1 MNYRPDI
8 DGLRAIAIVFVLMFH
23 AGLSIFPSGFVGV
36 DIFFVIS
43 GFLITNI
50 IQKGIENKNFSFS
63 EFYSRRL
70 WRLQPVFICLII
82 VLIVVSFIYLLPD
95 DLVAFSK
102 SARKTTIF
110 TSNVFFKN
118 FTGNYFA
125 PNTNELP
132 LLHMWSLS
140 IEWQCYLLLPVGVYL
155 LHKIGPQ
162 SRSKILYIV
171 TLFFL
176 LVSMYFSWA
185 SPTQTY
191 YQLVSRIFEFLIGAC
206 IASGQNER
214 PINKTLLNSLTLA
227 SIGIIFYI
235 ATRQGIHSDFPNWHA
250 FFLCGATALLI
261 FAGQQADKSLVTN
274 LLSIRPLVS
283 IGLISY
289 SLYLW
294 HWPILAVSHYLNVAQ
309 TFRALSIIFI
319 GIFTIAYLSWR
330 YIEKP
335 ARKYHQLKF
344 TYTLMLLLITP
355 ILSVHMLDYFIQK
368 NQGYLSRFKDLG
380 PINEV
385 LNDYNYPQRS
395 VCLESK
401 STEVNLNCLL
411 GARQSNSAKGLMIG
425 DSFANHYWGFIDKLA
440 KDANISILS
449 HSVPSCL
456 ALPGIAEIG
465 WFDKNKIYNKCYELN
480 QRYYEMIKIKH
491 FDYVILAENWEGYLG
506 DKIIN
511 NESDERSLSLSKQR
525 IRVALEEAITRIIAS
540 GARPVI
546 MQTIAL
552 SSKNSYSC
560 FYEHIKRREKYD
572 SKRCTY
578 INTSQTQ
585 QWFNNLFATLQDKY
599 KPLIVIDPK
608 VIQCLN
614 GKCQA
619 DINGVPLFR
628 DDIHITDYASYQWG
642 EMYLKKY
649 KNPLA

>member
-8 DGLRAIAIVFVLMFH
+8 DGLRAIAIIFVLMFH
-23 AGLSIFPSGFVGV
+23 AGLSLFPSGFVGV

-50 IQKGIENKNFSFS
+50 IQNGIKNKNFSFS

-82 VLIVVSFIYLLPD
+82 VLLVVSFIYLLPD

-140 IEWQCYLLLPVGVYL
+140 IEWQCYLLLPLGIYL
-155 LHKIGPQ
+155 LHKIGPK
-162 SRSKILYIV
+162 SRSKLLYIV

-206 IASGQNER
+206 IASRKNER

-274 LLSIRPLVS
+274 LLSFRPLVS

-294 HWPILAVSHYLNVAQ
+294 HWLILAVSHYLNVVQ
-309 TFRALSIIFI
+309 TSKVLFIIFL
-319 GIFTIAYLSWR
+319 GIFIIAYLSWR

-335 ARKYHQLKF
+335 ARQYHQIKF

-355 ILSVHMLDYFIQK
+355 ILSIHVLDYFIKK

-380 PINEV
+380 PIQEV
-385 LNDYNYPQRS
+385 LNQYNYPQRS

-401 STEVNLNCLL
+401 STNLNPNCLL
-411 GARQSNSAKGLMIG
+411 GSEQLNSAKGLMIG
-425 DSFANHYWGFIDKLA
+425 DSFSNHFWGFIDRLA

-449 HSVPSCL
+449 HSAPSCL
-456 ALPGIAEIG
+456 ALPGIAEID
-465 WFDKNKIYNKCYELN
+465 WFDKNKIYDKCYELN
-480 QRYYEMIKIKH
+480 QHYYEMIKINH
-491 FDYVILAENWEGYLG
+491 FDYVILGENWEGYLG

-525 IRVALEEAITRIIAS
+525 IQVALEEAITLIIAS
-540 GARPVI
+540 GARPVVV
-546 MQTIAL
+546 QAVAL
-552 SSKNSYSC
+552 SAKNSYSC

-578 INTSQTQ
+578 INASQTQ